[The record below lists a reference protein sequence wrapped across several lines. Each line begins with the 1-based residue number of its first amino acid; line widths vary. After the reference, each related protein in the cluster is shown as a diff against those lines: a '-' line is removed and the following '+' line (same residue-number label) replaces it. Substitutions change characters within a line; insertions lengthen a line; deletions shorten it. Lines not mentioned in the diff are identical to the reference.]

1 MVLIKNTL
9 QRLFST
15 QSFTPHDLL
24 IEKYELF
31 FSFLQYPLKTERFCN
46 RAITRAHRYLLSCC
60 SNMEGLENSE
70 STLSLSEEFEEDQ
83 DGCCLSSQEVRSVYL
98 VTYGQ
103 ANVD

>member
-1 MVLIKNTL
+1 
-9 QRLFST
+9 
-15 QSFTPHDLL
+15 
-24 IEKYELF
+24 
-31 FSFLQYPLKTERFCN
+31 
-46 RAITRAHRYLLSCC
+46 
-60 SNMEGLENSE
+60 MEGLENSQ